1 VEIIDKSIKQ
11 SRAKCI
17 PVPTAEELMENMDGS
32 VKYSKV
38 DLKAAC
44 PTNRP

>member
-1 VEIIDKSIKQ
+1 
-11 SRAKCI
+11 
-17 PVPTAEELMENMDGS
+17 MENMDGS

-44 PTNRP
+44 PTNRPWQRFAIDYDFYNTSRTI